1 MHIYIYVY
9 MYIYIYIYIS
19 IFENSI
25 VQTFENSLSDIRQID
40 GAYTF
45 VRIRCG
51 PHLHCA
57 DIREFVI
64 SHVALV
70 RTHCVGS
77 QRYLP
82 KLR

>member
-9 MYIYIYIYIS
+9 VYIYIYIS

-40 GAYTF
+40 CAYTF